1 MCRRQLPSILIF
13 SFKFWIYR
21 VSEIFSGSSGAA
33 VSVVAEDT
41 MPCMAS
47 AAGAGGAA
55 TSAIAFARNN
65 GIHRNNSESRLGLQ
79 VAVICYVI
87 LSNFGSPC
95 E

>member
-1 MCRRQLPSILIF
+1 
-13 SFKFWIYR
+13 
-21 VSEIFSGSSGAA
+21 
-33 VSVVAEDT
+33 VVAEDT

-47 AAGAGGAA
+47 AAGAGAAA

-65 GIHRNNSESRLGLQ
+65 GIHRNNSRLSLQ

>member
-1 MCRRQLPSILIF
+1 
-13 SFKFWIYR
+13 
-21 VSEIFSGSSGAA
+21 
-33 VSVVAEDT
+33 VVAEDT

-55 TSAIAFARNN
+55 TSAIAFAS
-65 GIHRNNSESRLGLQ
+65 IHRNNSRLSLQ